1 MSRVLLV
8 GDIHLA
14 DLPPSSCT
22 ESYTDD
28 LFDLLEQTIS
38 LAEDCVAVV
47 WAGDVFHH
55 KAPSRTS
62 HRLVQRAI
70 NLIARYPVPLYIVP
84 GNHDMKDDR
93 FESLADTQP
102 LGVLLQA
109 GAKLLRGWEQV
120 SPGEWIY
127 GVPWLQHFTPE
138 TVAAAFVP
146 YRAMHDAVNHDALVI
161 AHAPLYPPGH
171 ELPWEN
177 TPATEW
183 AAAMNGEGSVY
194 YGHVHE
200 RHGTYVVDGV
210 QFCNAGA
217 ITRGSLHEYDLT
229 RAVAVTVFDTV
240 TLTFAE
246 HKLAA
251 RPASEVFRLEEI
263 AAAKDTTAK
272 LDDFLTAVGATTLTV
287 SSTEEVLVHI
297 QSREDLTPELRAL
310 LVELVESASSSS

>member
-1 MSRVLLV
+1 MSKILLV

-14 DLPPSSCT
+14 DTPPSSCT

-28 LFDLLEQTIS
+28 LFDLLEQTIP
-38 LAEDCVAVV
+38 LTADCQAVV

-70 NLIARYPVPLYIVP
+70 NLIAAYPVPLYIVP
-84 GNHDMKDDR
+84 GNHDMKEDR

-109 GAKLLRGWEQV
+109 GAKLLWGWGPDTV
-120 SPGEWIY
+120 PWIY

-138 TVAAAFVP
+138 TVSAALAD
-146 YRAMHDAVNHDALVI
+146 YRVGRRSEALVI

-177 TPATEW
+177 FPTTDW
-183 AAAMNGEGSVY
+183 ADAMAGEGNVY

-200 RHGTYVVDGV
+200 RHGAYVVDGV

-217 ITRGSLHEYDLT
+217 ITRGSLKEYDLT
-229 RAVAVTVFDTV
+229 REVAVTIFDTE
-240 TLTFAE
+240 TRGFTE
-246 HKLAA
+246 HKLNA
-251 RPASEVFRLEEI
+251 RPASEVFRLDEV
-263 AAAKDTTAK
+263 ALAKASTAK

-287 SSTEEVLVHI
+287 SSTEDVLAHI
-297 QSREDLTPELRAL
+297 HSRDDLTPELRSL
-310 LVELVESASSSS
+310 LVELVEAVQ